1 MLLATARVLTALVL
15 LLTLA
20 GCGFQLRGTGPGVAV
35 PDNWKSMYLVTNNPN
50 SEFSREVVLR
60 FAAHGVEW
68 QQQPA
73 DANYLVRLGP
83 ERFSQRNLSLNADAR
98 AAEFELTM
106 RANFSVQ
113 DREGKQV
120 LPDSTATVVRQMEND
135 PANVVGK
142 AEEQRILKAEMRS
155 ELAQQIMRRIGF
167 FAASQES

>member
-1 MLLATARVLTALVL
+1 MFPRQQTRILTL

-50 SEFSREVVLR
+50 SEFGREVVLR

-68 QQQPA
+68 QQKPA

-106 RANFSVQ
+106 RATFSVQ
-113 DREGKQV
+113 DRDGKLV
-120 LPDSTATVVRQMEND
+120 LPDSTATVVKQMEND

>member
-1 MLLATARVLTALVL
+1 MQRRHALILCLLGSAL
-15 LLTLA
+15 LA

-35 PDNWKSMYLVTNNPN
+35 PDDWKSMYLVTNNPN
-50 SEFSREVVLR
+50 SEFSREVMLR

-68 QQQPA
+68 QADPA
-73 DANYLVRLGP
+73 DANYLVQLGP

-98 AAEFELTM
+98 AAEFELTL

-113 DREGKQV
+113 DRDGKPV
-120 LPDSTATVVRQMEND
+120 LPDSTATVVKQMEND

-142 AEEQRILKAEMRS
+142 AEEQRILKGEMRS

-167 FAASQES
+167 FAASQQS